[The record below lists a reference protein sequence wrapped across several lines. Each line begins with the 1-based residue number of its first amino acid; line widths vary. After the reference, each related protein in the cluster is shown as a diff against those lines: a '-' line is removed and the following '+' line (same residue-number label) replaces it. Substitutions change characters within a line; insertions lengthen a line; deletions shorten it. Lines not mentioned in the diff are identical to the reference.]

1 MRWALAL
8 LSACFAAAAS
18 AEPCRLS
25 LALAL
30 DVSGSVDQREYRLQ
44 AEGLAAALVDDEVR
58 DLLFALPDAP
68 VALAIYEWS
77 ASQYQRVI
85 EDWVLITDEAVLA
98 GVVARLRG
106 VQRAPA
112 PEPTGLG
119 AALAFGKR
127 LIDTGPACWDQTL
140 DVSGD
145 GKNNEWPTPRQ
156 LRDQRLLSGLRINA
170 LVVVEDRDEERAG
183 AREIGELPAYFN
195 TEVIQGP
202 GAFIEVAR
210 GFEDYTRAMKRKLL
224 KELATRP
231 LGALGGTGPDF
242 PVRF

>member
-8 LSACFAAAAS
+8 LFACLAATAAAD
-18 AEPCRLS
+18 PCRLS

-44 AEGLAAALVDDEVR
+44 ADGLATALDDDEVR

-68 VALAIYEWS
+68 VALAIFEWS

-85 EDWVLITDEAVLA
+85 EDWVLITDDAALDGVL
-98 GVVARLRG
+98 ARLRG
-106 VQRAPA
+106 LQRQPA

-119 AALAFGKR
+119 AALVFGKR
-127 LIDTGPACWDQTL
+127 LIDTGPACWNQTL

-145 GKNNEWPTPRQ
+145 GKNNDWPTPRQ
-156 LRDQRLLSGLRINA
+156 LRQQRLLSGLRINA

-183 AREIGELPAYFN
+183 ARETGELPAYFN

-202 GAFIEVAR
+202 GAFVEVAR
-210 GFEDYTRAMKRKLL
+210 GFEDYARAMKRKLL
-224 KELATRP
+224 KELAAQP
-231 LGALGGTGPDF
+231 LGALGDAGPDF
-242 PVRF
+242 PDRF